1 MTAGSGAQSLIK
13 TLIGGGVDT
22 CFMNP
27 GTSELHFVSALNGER
42 EMYSVLCLFEGVAT
56 GCADGYARI
65 TGKPAAVLLHLGP
78 GLGNGIANLHNAK
91 KAYTPMVNLVG
102 QHATSHLAYDAPL
115 TADIEGL
122 AKPVSHWVRTTQNAE
137 TAAGDAAE
145 AIVAARTPPGQIAT
159 LILPS
164 DANWNPAIGPAPT
177 PPAPK
182 PYPVAPERISQV
194 ANLLRRRENTVILI
208 GDLVMRDEKLSG
220 LCSSI
225 AQSCGARLMG
235 NWYGSRISRG
245 AGRPLF
251 ERLNYAVDLSIRM
264 LEGTQHLILVG
275 AKEPVGF
282 FAYPNKP
289 SLLAPPDAQ
298 VHLLVDMRED
308 IPAALEALAEEL
320 GASKVPP
327 ILAPLRRPPLPTGP
341 LSPETIWATVAALM
355 PENAIISDE
364 AITAGRMAGPLT
376 QNAPPHDWMH
386 VTGGS
391 IGQGLPV
398 GTGAAMGHQDRQ
410 VIVMEGDGS
419 AMYTLQSLWT
429 QARESLNVL
438 TVIFANRTYQIL
450 LHEMKNLAV
459 ETGPKSAAMMRLN
472 DPDLDWVAL
481 STGMGVPARRAD
493 NLEAFIEAFRRG
505 IEEPGP
511 YLIEALI

>member
-1 MTAGSGAQSLIK
+1 MNGAESIIR
-13 TLIGGGVDT
+13 TLIGGGVNT

-27 GTSELHFVSALNGER
+27 GTSEIHFVSALDSIRG
-42 EMYSVLCLFEGVAT
+42 MHSVLCLFEGVAT
-56 GCADGYARI
+56 GCADGYARV
-65 TGKPAAVLLHLGP
+65 TGKPAAALLHLGP

-102 QHATSHLAYDAPL
+102 QHATSHLEYDAPL
-115 TADIEGL
+115 TADIEAL
-122 AKPVSHWVRTTQNAE
+122 ARPVSHWVRTTRNAR
-137 TAAGDAAE
+137 TAAADASE

-164 DANWNPAIGPAPT
+164 DANWDPAEGPVST
-177 PPAPK
+177 PSPPK
-182 PYPVAPERISQV
+182 PSALPPERISAV
-194 ANLLRRRENTVILI
+194 AKLLRQRENTVLLL
-208 GDLVMRDEKLSG
+208 GDLAMRDERLSG
-220 LCSSI
+220 LASRI
-225 AQSCGARLMG
+225 AKKSGARLIG

-245 AGRPLF
+245 AGRPVF
-251 ERLNYAVDLSIRM
+251 ERLHYSVDQSIRV
-264 LEGTQHLILVG
+264 LRGTRHLVLVG

-289 SLLAPPDAQ
+289 SLLAPPEAKM
-298 VHLLVDMRED
+298 HLLVDVHED
-308 IPAALEALAEEL
+308 IEAALEALAEAL
-320 GASKVPP
+320 GASGVSPD
-327 ILAPLRRPPLPTGP
+327 LAPLRRPRLPKGD
-341 LSPETIWATVAALM
+341 LSPETIWTTVAALM

-376 QNAPPHDWMH
+376 QTAPPHDWLH

-398 GTGAAMGHQDRQ
+398 GTGAAIGDPDRQ

-419 AMYTLQSLWT
+419 GMYTLQSLWT

-438 TVIFANRTYQIL
+438 TVIFANRTYRIL
-450 LHEMKNLAV
+450 EYEIRNLCGKEA
-459 ETGPKSAAMMRLN
+459 GPESSAMMRLD

-481 STGMGVPARRAD
+481 SKGMGVPARRVAT
-493 NLEAFIEAFRRG
+493 LEAFIDAFRRG

-511 YLIEALI
+511 YLIEVLI